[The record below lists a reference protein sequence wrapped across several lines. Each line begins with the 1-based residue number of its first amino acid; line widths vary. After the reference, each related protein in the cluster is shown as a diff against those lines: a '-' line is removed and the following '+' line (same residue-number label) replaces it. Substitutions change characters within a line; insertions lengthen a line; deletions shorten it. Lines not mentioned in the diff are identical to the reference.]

1 MLLRS
6 NFWKCLVFKNG
17 QRRISNIL
25 ALQHL
30 EYFKFLNISKRL
42 WIDLPVT
49 TLAVWFP
56 ENNTLKHT
64 LCTLEHYPANQI
76 QAFNSSKVKVGNN
89 WQQAAELL
97 EINKLI
103 YVHPMWSALNLC
115 ELLVDC
121 VGSSHYVSKLDLLKG
136 YWQVP
141 LTPLASEISAF
152 VSPDAFMQYT
162 VMVFGMHNAPATF
175 QRLMQI
181 VLSEV
186 QNCEVYLDNV
196 VKYSMT
202 WEDLLWNL
210 SSVIEHDT
218 QPQQVWA
225 CQGSS
230 DLPW

>member
-1 MLLRS
+1 
-6 NFWKCLVFKNG
+6 
-17 QRRISNIL
+17 
-25 ALQHL
+25 
-30 EYFKFLNISKRL
+30 
-42 WIDLPVT
+42 
-49 TLAVWFP
+49 
-56 ENNTLKHT
+56 
-64 LCTLEHYPANQI
+64 
-76 QAFNSSKVKVGNN
+76 
-89 WQQAAELL
+89 
-97 EINKLI
+97 
-103 YVHPMWSALNLC
+103 MWSALNLC

-162 VMVFGMHNAPATF
+162 VMVFGMRNAPATF

-202 WEDLLWNL
+202 WEDLL
-210 SSVIEHDT
+210 
-218 QPQQVWA
+218 
-225 CQGSS
+225 
-230 DLPW
+230 